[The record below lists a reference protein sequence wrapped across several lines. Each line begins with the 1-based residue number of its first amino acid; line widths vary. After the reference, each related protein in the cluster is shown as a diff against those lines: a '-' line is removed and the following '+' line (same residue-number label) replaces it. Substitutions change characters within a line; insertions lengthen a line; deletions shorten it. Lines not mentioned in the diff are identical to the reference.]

1 VVDLQEYKSR
11 GDAAVFCLSG
21 QAASPLPG
29 NELTYLHVFMSLA
42 QQDGGGKSQFPTNVR
57 N

>member
-1 VVDLQEYKSR
+1 VVGLQEYKSR